1 MPYQQSTLILATS
14 TPHRTQCNHTGPNK
28 KQGNPYRPPGHLPTR
43 RARNQGNPYRLP
55 RHPPT
60 RHTHKTGHATHGGTS
75 MGLVFDC
82 KEHHCALVCI
92 MYITLYGSTR
102 CTSKKRIQLRPLT
115 NGASTA
121 TQPQLCRFLVPTTT
135 SSHLPGSPSW
145 GVDPGEVDLTSMWWP
160 RFGRPCKGAMMR
172 TESAGGAAHQL
183 QGGAVRLVAALPFQR
198 PARAPSAA
206 FAGGKATH

>member
-1 MPYQQSTLILATS
+1 MVPAHSIDQWNFNPSPPPETKWIKLIPLTNGASSPPKKMDPAQSIDQWS
-14 TPHRTQCNHTGPNK
+14 FN
-28 KQGNPYRPPGHLPTR
+28 
-43 RARNQGNPYRLP
+43 
-55 RHPPT
+55 PPT
-60 RHTHKTGHATHGGTS
+60 QKKRI
-75 MGLVFDC
+75 
-82 KEHHCALVCI
+82 HHSPLTNGASPP
-92 MYITLYGSTR
+92 STK
-102 CTSKKRIQLRPLT
+102 KKRIQLGPLT